1 MHENIMI
8 YEHKQQDRTNQ
19 KIKENIMQYYNRIW
33 KYFADREQQLSQ
45 ITIKKL
51 EKYQKQ
57 LK

>member
-19 KIKENIMQYYNRIW
+19 KIKENIIQYYNKIW